1 MKQRK
6 GIENMKPPVRSSL
19 YLLLLLSAI
28 IRAVWATDDSLAT
41 QFLGSPLLILV
52 ALIILD
58 GMAFV
63 YHKIRK

>member
-1 MKQRK
+1 
-6 GIENMKPPVRSSL
+6 MKPPVRSSL
-19 YLLLLLSAI
+19 YLLLLLSAL

-58 GMAFV
+58 AIAFV
-63 YHKIRK
+63 YHKIRR

>member
-19 YLLLLLSAI
+19 YLLLLLSAL

>member
-1 MKQRK
+1 
-6 GIENMKPPVRSSL
+6 MKPPVRSSL
-19 YLLLLLSAI
+19 YFLLLLSAL

-58 GMAFV
+58 AIAFV
-63 YHKIRK
+63 YHKIRR

>member
-1 MKQRK
+1 VKQRK
-6 GIENMKPPVRSSL
+6 GIENMKSPVRSSL
-19 YLLLLLSAI
+19 YLLLLLSGLI
-28 IRAVWATDDSLAT
+28 SAVWAADDSLAT

-58 GMAFV
+58 GMAFI

>member
-19 YLLLLLSAI
+19 YLLLLLSAL
-28 IRAVWATDDSLAT
+28 IRTVWATDDSLAT

-58 GMAFV
+58 AIAFV
-63 YHKIRK
+63 YHKIRR

>member
-58 GMAFV
+58 AIAFV

>member
-1 MKQRK
+1 
-6 GIENMKPPVRSSL
+6 MKPPVRSSL
-19 YLLLLLSAI
+19 YLLLLLSAL

-63 YHKIRK
+63 YHKIRR

>member
-6 GIENMKPPVRSSL
+6 GIENMKPPARSSL
-19 YLLLLLSAI
+19 FLLLLLFAL
-28 IRAVWATDDSLAT
+28 IRVVWATDGSLAT

-58 GMAFV
+58 AIAFV
-63 YHKIRK
+63 YHKIRR

>member
-6 GIENMKPPVRSSL
+6 GVENMKPPVRLSL
-19 YLLLLLSAI
+19 YLLLLLSAL